1 MPADFS
7 LFFMICIVPS
17 PSNAQNGRQ
26 NGHCVR
32 KNFQFPSED
41 GKIPSLKAKLVKTGA
56 DPDVTQILQDWSAA
70 DKDATAE
77 LIPIVYEEL
86 RRLARQYLGR
96 ERQDHTLQATA
107 LVHEAYLKLVDQS
120 RVTWQSRRRCPLKYV
135 APLMFARAGQRDV
148 TGYLVELWQPC

>member
-1 MPADFS
+1 
-7 LFFMICIVPS
+7 
-17 PSNAQNGRQ
+17 
-26 NGHCVR
+26 
-32 KNFQFPSED
+32 
-41 GKIPSLKAKLVKTGA
+41 VKTGT
-56 DPDVTQILQDWSAA
+56 DPDVTQVLQEWPAA
-70 DKDATAE
+70 NKDATAE